1 MWLTRPDPAVR
12 MAGRS
17 GARVPRAALTLA
29 RAVGL
34 SAALA
39 AALAALPAVAPGRAA
54 AEEGLTARTRIEL
67 LTLNGFDPVSYFLEG
82 GPQAGLARFELSWG
96 GQVWRFSSGA
106 NRAAFRDDPPAYAPR
121 LGGYD
126 AAGILD
132 GRLVDADPLV
142 FAVIDERLYLF
153 RDAGRRAR
161 FLAEPGLARQA
172 EAAWPAVRRL
182 QDVPPDGSPDASP
195 NVPPRDAPR

>member
-1 MWLTRPDPAVR
+1 MWLTRPDPAAR
-12 MAGRS
+12 ALPAFGRS
-17 GARVPRAALTLA
+17 GAIVPKAALTLV
-29 RAVGL
+29 RAAGL

-39 AALAALPAVAPGRAA
+39 ALPGLAPGRAA
-54 AEEGLTARTRIEL
+54 AEEGLPARTRIEL

-126 AAGILD
+126 AAGILE

-142 FAVIDERLYLF
+142 FAVIGERLYLF

-161 FLAEPGLARQA
+161 FLAEPDLARQA

-182 QDVPPDGSPDASP
+182 QDVPPDGSP
-195 NVPPRDAPR
+195 NVPATDAPR